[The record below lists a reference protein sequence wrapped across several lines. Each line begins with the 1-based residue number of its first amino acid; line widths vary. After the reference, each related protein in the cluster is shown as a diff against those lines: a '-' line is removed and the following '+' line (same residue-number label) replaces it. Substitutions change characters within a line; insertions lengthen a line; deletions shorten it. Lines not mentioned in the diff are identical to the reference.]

1 MIKLSNSS
9 RRFYLGIDLGTT
21 NCSIA
26 WGNVGANN
34 IFRPR
39 LVDMHLMMAD
49 GSREARQLLPS
60 FIYFPRDRQEPEV
73 GFRAR
78 QMLKTQPSRVIRSIK
93 TQMGSSF
100 AKAIDGVEYTPAVIS
115 SFILKRLMFA
125 IKKTFHRPI
134 IDVVVTVPASF
145 DSEMRSATF
154 EAARLAGIRVK
165 NKDGTD
171 RNILLDE
178 PRACLYDFVNRQ
190 KSGEIPDHII
200 DFSDEKIIL
209 VYDLGGGTL
218 DVSLHRV
225 NFNRPDAPI
234 VNIED
239 IAISRFTDIGGDNF
253 DEKLTEILFEKYLK
267 DNNLDLKNFSD
278 LEIELAKTTLFY
290 YVEDFKRRLTND
302 ILMREQ
308 MSEDYDSEDVKAPIM
323 AGYLLGQIP
332 LSTEL
337 SLEEYEQYMAEFL
350 AWDIKY
356 PTDSN
361 INDRIGE
368 KSLISPINDVLQK
381 AYKKLGVIIKPDLIL
396 LSGGMT
402 KLPMVQRRL
411 EEFFNMEPQV
421 IPDPDKAV
429 SRGAS
434 IYHYYLHQGYKP
446 TTIIA
451 ESIYIEARDAKT
463 KKKKLKELI
472 PAGVALPC
480 DYKFNFKTK
489 GEKKAISIPFYR
501 TDRSHLL
508 TRRKFI
514 LSKSYPEGS
523 IVQARVKVNNL
534 KVLEFEAWLKN
545 HPSEKIS
552 VTLDITGGI
561 KEDKAK
567 IKRKDA
573 AEEEKRKKIEEE
585 RQKIKEKLVESR
597 IIHYNDLVQFF
608 DPIATTGKPNLTLFL
623 EKDIIRAKNIED
635 VIKNLIKIQKTKKIH
650 PKIREKIIL
659 LLGNIV
665 SDSRIQLN
673 YPKSIEQ
680 IQHNMIRYVSM
691 IENLANPNP
700 REINTSVRYA
710 IETIGKTKTIDLQR
724 RVIVSLISWVQEPIF
739 RKIRNAV
746 LTSMGKM
753 PQDSEIIEFLV
764 KFLSKPQEKSTIIPS
779 LWALGRQGS
788 RDIPNPVLV
797 NYLGNVHKRMLEI
810 MDKSN
815 DFETVQYLAYAFLEL
830 CKLNQNHPENCLS
843 DKIRSEVINKME
855 NKLKALEA
863 PFKKRFN
870 HLDKKLKDWGRFLT
884 TKRWLNISIQTL
896 RGMVIED
903 EEMELLIE
911 FRLR

>member
-1 MIKLSNSS
+1 LSDKS

-26 WGNVGANN
+26 WGNVRANN
-34 IFRPR
+34 SFRPR
-39 LVDMHLMMAD
+39 LVDMQLMMVD
-49 GSREARQLLPS
+49 GSWETRQLLPS

-73 GFRAR
+73 GYKAK

-93 TQMGSSF
+93 TQMGTSLR
-100 AKAIDGVEYTPAVIS
+100 KKIDGIEYTPDVIS

-125 IKKTFHRPI
+125 IKKTFHRLI
-134 IDVVVTVPASF
+134 NDVVVTVPGSF
-145 DSEMRSATF
+145 DSEMRSATL
-154 EAARLAGIRVK
+154 EAARLAGIKVK
-165 NKDGTD
+165 NKDGSD

-218 DVSLHRV
+218 DVSLHKV
-225 NFNRPDAPI
+225 NFNRPDVPI

-253 DEKLTEILFEKYLK
+253 DEKLTEILFEKYLE
-267 DNNLDLKNFSD
+267 DNNLNLKDFSD

-290 YVEDFKRRLTND
+290 YVEDFKCRITND
-302 ILMREQ
+302 ILMREE
-308 MSEDYDSEDVKAPIM
+308 MSEEYEPEDVKGTIM

-337 SLEEYEQYMAEFL
+337 SLQEYEESMSEFL

-356 PTDSN
+356 PTDSR
-361 INDRIGE
+361 INESIGE
-368 KSLISPINDVLQK
+368 KNLISPIIDVLQK
-381 AYKKLGVIIKPDLIL
+381 AHNKLGVVIRPDLIL

-411 EEFFNMEPQV
+411 EEFFNMEPQI

-429 SRGAS
+429 SRGAA

-451 ESIYIEARDAKT
+451 ESIYMEARDAKT
-463 KKKKLKELI
+463 KMKKLKEI
-472 PAGVALPC
+472 VPAGVTLPC
-480 DYKFNFKTK
+480 KFEFNFKTR
-489 GEKKAISIPFYR
+489 GEKTLIGIPFYR
-501 TDRSHLL
+501 TDKSHLL
-508 TRRKFI
+508 TIRNFI

-523 IVQARVKVNNL
+523 NVQAQVKVNTS
-534 KVLEFEAWLKN
+534 KVLEFKAWLKD

-552 VTLDITGGI
+552 VSIDITGGI
-561 KEDKAK
+561 KKDKAK
-567 IKRKDA
+567 IEEKDA
-573 AEEEKRKKIEEE
+573 IDEEEKRKQIEEE
-585 RQKIKEKLVESR
+585 RQKLKEKTVGSREIHYKELVE
-597 IIHYNDLVQFF
+597 FF
-608 DPIATTGKPNLTLFL
+608 KPISTTGKPNFTSFQ
-623 EKDIIRAKNIED
+623 EKDIIGAKNIEH
-635 VIKNLIKIQKTKKIH
+635 VIRNLIKIQKQKGIH

-659 LLGNIV
+659 LLGDLV

-680 IQHNMIRYVSM
+680 IEHNMIRYVNM
-691 IENLANPNP
+691 IENLPNPNP
-700 REINTSVRYA
+700 REINTCVRYA

-724 RVIVSLISWVQEPIF
+724 KVIDSLISWVNEPIF
-739 RKIRNAV
+739 RKIRNAI
-746 LTSMGKM
+746 LISMGKM
-753 PQDSEIIEFLV
+753 PPDSEIVEFLV
-764 KFLSKPQEKSTIIPS
+764 NFLSKPQEKSTLISS
-779 LWALGRQGS
+779 LWALGKQGS
-788 RDIPNPVLV
+788 RDLTNPIFID
-797 NYLGNVHKRMLEI
+797 YLGEVQDRILEI
-810 MDKSN
+810 MDNSN
-815 DFETVQYLAYAFLEL
+815 DFETVQYIAYSLLEL
-830 CKLNQNHPENCLS
+830 GKVNQYHPEICFS
-843 DKIRSEVINKME
+843 QEIRKEIIYKME
-855 NKLKALEA
+855 NKLGALEA

-884 TKRWLNISIQTL
+884 TKRWLNLSIQTL
-896 RGMVIED
+896 KGLEVAN

-911 FRLR
+911 FRKR